1 MSASEIIPMWADTP
15 LVVWPSRTRMIAARG
30 GRVAGS
36 SRASDPDY
44 QRRCGYQAVGGKRG
58 DETLARLVEEFGALL
73 ATLTQRTWSAGLQ
86 YVFVYVPGIRNST
99 S

>member
-1 MSASEIIPMWADTP
+1 
-15 LVVWPSRTRMIAARG
+15 
-30 GRVAGS
+30 
-36 SRASDPDY
+36 
-44 QRRCGYQAVGGKRG
+44 VGGKRG

-99 S
+99 SKAR